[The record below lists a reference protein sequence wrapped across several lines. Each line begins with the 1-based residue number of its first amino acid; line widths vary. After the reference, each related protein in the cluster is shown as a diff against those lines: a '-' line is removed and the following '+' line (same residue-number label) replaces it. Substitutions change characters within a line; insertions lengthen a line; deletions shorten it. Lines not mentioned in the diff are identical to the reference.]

1 MKWLCRWRGCE
12 RWAQSNGH
20 VLCNAHFRENAI
32 LLEHNQSGAE
42 VLANL
47 RNNYIA
53 APAENDPPV
62 DGPPFF
68 PVVNRRRRRQP
79 RPLLVVAREEV
90 GRGGVPVEGPS
101 FSPRDRIQP
110 NLPRPLPVAREEVG
124 GVRELVSGDRVGNIL
139 AENASN
145 NAQLLD
151 VADTTAAV
159 GENID
164 YQAYNNDTHG
174 VVDAPV
180 GDVPRDDIDDH
191 HMANVDPQEPGV
203 QVPPDIPVDG
213 RRAEQRAQQ
222 RADDVADAHV
232 RNITDQQLLNVDNH
246 HDVLADDPQELVHDS
261 GAARE
266 QLGVHESE
274 SEQQFAAREEEGVG
288 EEINAE
294 QHARDPVGDVILDIG
309 ANENIVNV
317 ENNEENQDDRR
328 DVVDFPGIE
337 EEHEYEW
344 SSDIAQINHRL
355 ELFIQQQQLKDDKI
369 NELERRIKELEHWKI
384 TRISTSWPSCTSV
397 GGDNFFGADSLSQD
411 ILAGGENEDNM
422 SFNGGDDNPRQD
434 PAVRARESRQR
445 AVARGKNT
453 YACRKRTRGRNL
465 SLLES
470 TVQQPP
476 TNRRRA
482 IAPNNDQG
490 QSPYYRDDF
499 VNNARRSNAPD
510 PVIEDAH
517 AGLTNCD
524 LICYSNVI
532 FQGLASCL
540 HVSEFLRSPPKEE
553 HRLRFPLYH
562 AFASVMSSMVSGQE
576 SVVDPTPFVNLFR
589 ESHENYELRQGMY
602 FNSQWMNKLTINVP
616 LMDSSSR

>member
-1 MKWLCRWRGCE
+1 M
-12 RWAQSNGH
+12 
-20 VLCNAHFRENAI
+20 
-32 LLEHNQSGAE
+32 
-42 VLANL
+42 
-47 RNNYIA
+47 
-53 APAENDPPV
+53 
-62 DGPPFF
+62 
-68 PVVNRRRRRQP
+68 
-79 RPLLVVAREEV
+79 
-90 GRGGVPVEGPS
+90 
-101 FSPRDRIQP
+101 
-110 NLPRPLPVAREEVG
+110 
-124 GVRELVSGDRVGNIL
+124 RELVSGDRVGNIL

-145 NAQLLD
+145 NVQLLD

-191 HMANVDPQEPGV
+191 HMANVDPPQEPGAV

-213 RRAEQRAQQ
+213 RRAKQRAQQ

-246 HDVLADDPQELVHDS
+246 HDVLADDPQELVHDT
-261 GAARE
+261 GAVRE

-294 QHARDPVGDVILDIG
+294 QRARDPVGDVILDIG

-397 GGDNFFGADSLSQD
+397 GGDNFLAADSLSQD

-422 SFNGGDDNPRQD
+422 SFNGGHDNR
-434 PAVRARESRQR
+434 RRQR
-445 AVARGKNT
+445 
-453 YACRKRTRGRNL
+453 KRRRGRNPP
-465 SLLES
+465 LLES

-476 TNRRRA
+476 TKRRRA

-510 PVIEDAH
+510 PVTDDAH
-517 AGLTNCD
+517 AGLTNCG
-524 LICYSNVI
+524 LICY
-532 FQGLASCL
+532 
-540 HVSEFLRSPPKEE
+540 
-553 HRLRFPLYH
+553 
-562 AFASVMSSMVSGQE
+562 
-576 SVVDPTPFVNLFR
+576 
-589 ESHENYELRQGMY
+589 
-602 FNSQWMNKLTINVP
+602 
-616 LMDSSSR
+616 